1 VTHCGY
7 FEGMKAPAAKDAFIH
22 LRVAPELLAA
32 VKRAAEAEGRP
43 VANWVKFQIQKALA
57 ERPKRRA
64 K

>member
-1 VTHCGY
+1 
-7 FEGMKAPAAKDAFIH
+7 MKAAKDAFIH

-57 ERPKRRA
+57 ENPKRRA